1 MSDYITGERLP
12 KTMRKKVNEII
23 VDSPS
28 DFFVWLNKPFA
39 FEPHENEAIAS
50 HCCASARPI
59 PPKMDSSLSLH
70 SLDLCITSI

>member
-50 HCCASARPI
+50 HCAGFDGMRQIRDALKYVKVCPCQYCQA
-59 PPKMDSSLSLH
+59 
-70 SLDLCITSI
+70 